1 MFELWQNQAVSG
13 ATSDM
18 VHTALQEAIIT
29 HVLPP
34 GQRLMEERLAQI
46 FDVSRTPVREAV
58 LRLEAEHFV
67 QRIPR
72 RGPIVSPITSKEVV
86 DVYVVREA
94 TDGLAAY
101 IAAREATPADLSK
114 VEWINAQF
122 TAQAGMGGDAD
133 MGELVRL
140 NLKFHET
147 LAEISKNALLMSIS
161 KQIHNLTRRF
171 GSTTFN
177 KPGRAEV
184 AASEHQQ
191 LIEAL
196 RAGDAELARDIAV
209 RHMRVA
215 RQIRIEMLESDELS
229 REGEPAER

>member
-1 MFELWQNQAVSG
+1 MI
-13 ATSDM
+13 
-18 VHTALQEAIIT
+18 HTALQDAIIT

-46 FDVSRTPVREAV
+46 FEVSRTPVREAV

-72 RGPIVSPITSKEVV
+72 RGPIVSPITTKDIV

-101 IAAREATPADLSK
+101 IAAQEATPADLSK
-114 VEWINAQF
+114 VEWLNAQF
-122 TAQAGMGGDAD
+122 TAQAGMGGEAN

-140 NLKFHET
+140 NLMFHET
-147 LAEISKNALLMSIS
+147 LAEISKNALLMSVS

-171 GSTTFN
+171 GSTTFL
-177 KPGRAEV
+177 KPGRAV
-184 AASEHQQ
+184 TAASEHQQ

-196 RAGDAELARDIAV
+196 RVGDGELARDIAV
-209 RHMRVA
+209 HHMRVA
-215 RQIRIEMLESDELS
+215 RQIRIEMLEHEQASQE
-229 REGEPAER
+229 